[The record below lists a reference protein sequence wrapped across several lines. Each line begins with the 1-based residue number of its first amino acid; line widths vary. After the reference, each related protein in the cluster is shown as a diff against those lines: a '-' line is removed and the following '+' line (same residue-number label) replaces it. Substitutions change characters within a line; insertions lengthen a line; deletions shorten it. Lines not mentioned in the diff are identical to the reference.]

1 MGQWDSTLSWMLKDD
16 LDAYLSYKEMEEV
29 LAGEGNVIRYDIDSI

>member
-1 MGQWDSTLSWMLKDD
+1 MFNLESYGLSKDD